1 LCAARERDV
10 AEGLTTRTH
19 SLRKN
24 VSLYGMATPSRQRWK
39 TWSEYMMK
47 RGVHKQ
53 QLPDVAIAGAI
64 TESCGS
70 GAGMKEAA
78 YPSA

>member
-1 LCAARERDV
+1 VPPGHAMRV
-10 AEGLTTRTH
+10 
-19 SLRKN
+19 
-24 VSLYGMATPSRQRWK
+24 
-39 TWSEYMMK
+39 K
-47 RGVHKQ
+47 RGNVEIFRYW
-53 QLPDVAIAGAI
+53 DRAI